1 MTHVSRWA
9 ALAAAALLCAA
20 SATAAEKRYGLTA
33 FESIEVDADVTV
45 EVSARAPVS
54 AVASGPQDALDR
66 LLVEARD
73 GKLVIK
79 MRRFA
84 GDGEKSKSAAPVV
97 VRVNAAGLASAMLAG
112 AGSLAIDRLRGAR
125 VAIGLRGP
133 GRLTVERIDAD
144 RLEVAMIGNGTMTL
158 GGEAKQAT
166 VLLSGAGALDAGKLA
181 VGDLKSDS
189 EGAGDHLF
197 NATKSA
203 TVTARGVG
211 KTVVLG
217 QPVCTVRNVGSGT
230 VNCGAGGDR

>member
-1 MTHVSRWA
+1 MTHLSRWA
-9 ALAAAALLCAA
+9 ALAAAGLLCAA
-20 SATAAEKRYGLTA
+20 PATAAEKRYGLPS

-73 GKLVIK
+73 GKLIIK

-84 GDGEKSKSAAPVV
+84 GDGEKGKGAAPVL

-133 GRLTVERIDAD
+133 GRLTVESIDAD
-144 RLEVAMIGNGTMTL
+144 RLEVAVIGNGIMTL
-158 GGEAKQAT
+158 GGEAKQANM
-166 VLLSGAGALDAGKLA
+166 LLSGAGSVDAGKLA

-217 QPVCTVRNVGSGT
+217 RPVCTVRNVGSGT
-230 VNCGAGGDR
+230 VDCGAGGDR

>member
-1 MTHVSRWA
+1 MTHLSRWA
-9 ALAAAALLCAA
+9 ALAAAALFCTCTAN
-20 SATAAEKRYGLTA
+20 AAEKRYGLTS

-54 AVASGPQDALDR
+54 AVASGSQDALDR

-84 GDGEKSKSAAPVV
+84 GDGEKGKGAAPVV

-133 GRLTVERIDAD
+133 GRLTVAHVEAD

-158 GGEAKQAT
+158 GGEAKQASL
-166 VLLSGAGALDAGKLA
+166 LLSGAGAVDAGKLA

-203 TVTARGVG
+203 TITARGVG
-211 KTVVLG
+211 RTVVLG
-217 QPVCTVRNVGSGT
+217 RPVCTVRNVGSGT
-230 VNCGAGGDR
+230 VDCGAGGGR